1 MGNLIANLLAKAG
14 PMGQMV
20 QQAAGMAQAM
30 QSGNPMG
37 ALMGQSDPRMQQ
49 VIDYVNQNGG
59 NPEQVFYALAKA
71 KGADPNDILTQV
83 KSFIGQ

>member
-1 MGNLIANLLAKAG
+1 
-14 PMGQMV
+14 
-20 QQAAGMAQAM
+20 
-30 QSGNPMG
+30 
-37 ALMGQSDPRMQQ
+37 MQQ

-71 KGADPNDILTQV
+71 KGVDPNDILSQV